1 MVTGAA
7 SSSVPTEPRRSRLSI
22 ESYRRQINAI
32 LRLADYSRPYQTIYG
47 ITERLGEVEDQA
59 MAFLS
64 GNDPHSA
71 LAILTE
77 IADQT
82 IPNYEQLEDETQ
94 LADYLTGWAKTMAE
108 AILSVELTPKEKA
121 ALAKKIKGWQNT
133 LADYS
138 VEESIELAA
147 IALTQGW
154 SATKTRPSLPVRV

>member
-1 MVTGAA
+1 MMVTGAA
-7 SSSVPTEPRRSRLSI
+7 TSSAPTEPRRTPLNI
-22 ESYRRQINAI
+22 ESYRRQISAI

-47 ITERLGEVEDQA
+47 ITEQLGEVEDQA
-59 MAFLS
+59 IAFLS

-94 LADYLTGWAKTMAE
+94 LADYLTKWAKTMAE

-121 ALAKKIKGWQNT
+121 ALTRKMKGWQNT

-138 VEESIELAA
+138 TEE
-147 IALTQGW
+147 
-154 SATKTRPSLPVRV
+154 

>member
-1 MVTGAA
+1 
-7 SSSVPTEPRRSRLSI
+7 
-22 ESYRRQINAI
+22 
-32 LRLADYSRPYQTIYG
+32 
-47 ITERLGEVEDQA
+47 

-94 LADYLTGWAKTMAE
+94 LADHLTEWAKTMAE

-121 ALAKKIKGWQNT
+121 ALTRKMKGWQNA

-138 VEESIELAA
+138 AEESIELR
-147 IALTQGW
+147 L
-154 SATKTRPSLPVRV
+154 SH